1 MPAIYRRDCLVRA
14 PRSVY
19 TAGMKEENVMRYTL
33 IALLLTGCTAGAPII
48 VDSSPS
54 GVSVSRAKMIG
65 SSGMLS
71 TAEAHCQK
79 YGKRAEFVGR
89 SDDFT
94 NEYACR

>member
-1 MPAIYRRDCLVRA
+1 MPAIYRRGCLVRA

-19 TAGMKEENVMRYTL
+19 TVGMKEENAMRYTL
-33 IALLLTGCTAGAPII
+33 IALLLAGCAAGSPII

-54 GVSVSRAKMIG
+54 SVSVSRAKMIG

-71 TAEAHCQK
+71 MAEAHCQQ